1 MRQPEF
7 LIKTSGPLIADTV
20 RALYLGPGQRIV
32 SPSSHSESAP
42 LAHSVPAAPQFGE
55 AAPIEA
61 SPDTLAFLARRRSA
75 AALALTEPAPS
86 DADLATLLRLATRV
100 PDHGKL
106 SPWRFVVLK
115 GEAKQRFI
123 AGLEA
128 IAATR
133 ADGGK
138 LVAKLGKLKAPPLTV
153 AVISRAQEAEIP
165 EWEQRLSSGAVCMTL
180 IIAAQ
185 AMGYGANWITDW
197 YAYDEAAGKLLGLV
211 EGERVAG
218 FVHLGTSRETPLE
231 RVRPEVGTLVTEW
244 TG

>member
-1 MRQPEF
+1 M
-7 LIKTSGPLIADTV
+7 
-20 RALYLGPGQRIV
+20 
-32 SPSSHSESAP
+32 
-42 LAHSVPAAPQFGE
+42 AHSVPAAPEFGE

-61 SPDTLAFLARRRSA
+61 SPQTLAFLARRRSA
-75 AALALTEPAPS
+75 AALALTEPAPNE
-86 DADLATLLRLATRV
+86 AELATMLRLATRV

-106 SPWRFVVLK
+106 APWRFVVLK
-115 GEAKQRFI
+115 GEGKQRFI

-128 IAATR
+128 IAAAR
-133 ADGGK
+133 PDGER
-138 LVAKLGKLKAPPLTV
+138 LIAKLGKIKAPPLTL
-153 AVISRAQEAEIP
+153 AVISRAADGEIP

-197 YAYDEAAGKLLGLV
+197 YAYDPDAQRLLGLR

-218 FVHLGTSRETPLE
+218 FVHLGASADTPLE
-231 RVRPEVGTLVTEW
+231 RVRPDIEAIVEDW